1 MNRTINVM
9 LEFRLAMV
17 CCGSIS
23 VSSTL
28 VFASNVIIERNF
40 GASNCAKES
49 QSNRELP
56 RQVKNNS
63 YMTNGKSVND
73 SYLPLH

>member
-9 LEFRLAMV
+9 LEFRSAMV

-49 QSNRELP
+49 
-56 RQVKNNS
+56 
-63 YMTNGKSVND
+63 
-73 SYLPLH
+73 